1 VVGGS
6 PIGYSSSSQEVHH
19 MKPVTINDPKK
30 RHEMRNSNNATNFVD
45 TGVSFERKV
54 GLNTSDAI
62 PSKVGNA

>member
-1 VVGGS
+1 
-6 PIGYSSSSQEVHH
+6 